1 MATDRAG
8 SQLETADKSENDWT
22 EETAS
27 TAYEPARCRGN
38 RSSSLRCALAR
49 SCYILSQRRIDVSAC
64 CFRDRR
70 RLRHGQTNG
79 SATSD
84 MERKRTSGHTPQTA
98 WPVG

>member
-1 MATDRAG
+1 MATDRSG

-27 TAYEPARCRGN
+27 TACEPGRCRGN

-49 SCYILSQRRIDVSAC
+49 SGYILSQHQVDVSAC
-64 CFRDRR
+64 CFRGRR

-79 SATSD
+79 SARSD
-84 MERKRTSGHTPQTA
+84 MERKRTSGRTPQTV
-98 WPVG
+98 WPAG